1 MDVFYR
7 DARYLWSAARH
18 HCQEVRAGS
27 HHRCQR
33 PATQAG
39 VDREAVRRIIV
50 ESGTK
55 TSKNAGGMFYGMTF
69 VYDIARLYQLDTS
82 AAESMD
88 GMFCGCQELQTA
100 DVSKFDTSNITD
112 MARMFSGCTSLRGGA
127 GTKFNSS
134 YTNYLY
140 ARIDKGTTQ
149 PDYLSAK
156 KNDDWYEW
164 DGAGTLTLKGQL
176 PDTYYD
182 YDEGEY
188 YRLTELAGIDPYDVN
203 KVIIRKNTRTGT
215 NASEMFSGMEN
226 MTEIEGLKDL
236 DTSQATNMN
245 DMFADLGGL
254 TSLDLTGFDT
264 SNVLSMSF
272 MFRGSNITVLD
283 LRSFDTSRVRKMDG
297 MFRGCSSLK
306 TIYVSDKWTIAG
318 IAESANT
325 FTGCTSIM
333 GGAGTT
339 YDKEHTDFRYA
350 RIDQGKSR
358 PGYLSSNI
366 AADWYDHSPDP
377 YRG

>member
-1 MDVFYR
+1 MGGSGTTYVFEYDDAHYARIDGGESAPGVFTRAWYR
-7 DARYLWSAARH
+7 WTSSTGTLAIFGQLPDTT
-18 HCQEVRAGS
+18 VRKSELGAITGANDL
-27 HHRCQR
+27 
-33 PATQAG
+33 ATQAG

-176 PDTYYD
+176 PDT
-182 YDEGEY
+182 
-188 YRLTELAGIDPYDVN
+188 
-203 KVIIRKNTRTGT
+203 
-215 NASEMFSGMEN
+215 
-226 MTEIEGLKDL
+226 
-236 DTSQATNMN
+236 
-245 DMFADLGGL
+245 
-254 TSLDLTGFDT
+254 
-264 SNVLSMSF
+264 
-272 MFRGSNITVLD
+272 
-283 LRSFDTSRVRKMDG
+283 
-297 MFRGCSSLK
+297 
-306 TIYVSDKWTIAG
+306 
-318 IAESANT
+318 
-325 FTGCTSIM
+325 
-333 GGAGTT
+333 
-339 YDKEHTDFRYA
+339 
-350 RIDQGKSR
+350 
-358 PGYLSSNI
+358 
-366 AADWYDHSPDP
+366 
-377 YRG
+377 